1 MRERYGIELE
11 SLKQLLLELA
21 AMSENAVVRALRAVS
36 EQNADEARKVI
47 DGDRLI
53 DEMEVRI
60 EEECLKLMALYQPV
74 AGDLRML
81 VTVLKV
87 NGELERSA
95 DLAGVIAARAVNMA
109 HSSVPTENRFEFSD
123 MATRVHRMLKDALDA
138 LVYRDAA
145 VARDVMRADDAV
157 DGMNAAN
164 YVQARACIAEKPE
177 LTEYVLDCLA
187 VSQALERIAD
197 IATNICEDVI
207 YLEEGKIVRHLK
219 RL

>member
-11 SLKQLLLELA
+11 SLKQLLLELS
-21 AMSENAVVRALRAVS
+21 AMVENAVIRALRAVS
-36 EQNADEARKVI
+36 EQNADEARRII
-47 DGDRLI
+47 DGDRHI

-87 NGELERSA
+87 NGELERAA
-95 DLAGVIAARAVNMA
+95 DLAGVIAARALNMA
-109 HSSVPTENRFEFSD
+109 NSVVPSEERFDFSD
-123 MATRVHRMLKDALDA
+123 MAARVHRMLKDALDA
-138 LVYRDAA
+138 LVYRDAT
-145 VARDVMRADDAV
+145 VAREVMRSDDAV
-157 DGMNAAN
+157 DAMNAATF
-164 YVQARACIAEKPE
+164 AKAKTCIGAKPE
-177 LTEYVLDCLA
+177 LVTYVLDCTT

-207 YLEEGKIVRHLK
+207 YLEEGKIVRHMK

>member
-11 SLKQLLLELA
+11 SLKQLLLELS
-21 AMSENAVVRALRAVS
+21 AMVENAVIRALRAVS
-36 EQNADEARKVI
+36 EQNADEARRII
-47 DGDRLI
+47 DGDRHI

-87 NGELERSA
+87 NGELERAA
-95 DLAGVIAARAVNMA
+95 DLASVIAARALNMA
-109 HSSVPTENRFEFSD
+109 NSVVPSEERFDFSD
-123 MATRVHRMLKDALDA
+123 MAARVHRMLKDALDA
-138 LVYRDAA
+138 LVYRDAT
-145 VARDVMRADDAV
+145 VAREVMRSDDAV
-157 DGMNAAN
+157 DAMNAATF
-164 YVQARACIAEKPE
+164 AKAKTCIGAKPE
-177 LTEYVLDCLA
+177 LVTYVLDCTT

-207 YLEEGKIVRHLK
+207 YLEEGKIVRHMK

>member
-11 SLKQLLLELA
+11 SLKQLLLELS
-21 AMSENAVVRALRAVS
+21 AMVENAVIRALRAVS
-36 EQNADEARKVI
+36 EQNADEARRII
-47 DGDRLI
+47 DGDRHI

-87 NGELERSA
+87 NGELERAA
-95 DLAGVIAARAVNMA
+95 DLASVIAARALNMA
-109 HSSVPTENRFEFSD
+109 NSVVPSEERFDFSD
-123 MATRVHRMLKDALDA
+123 MAARVHRMLKDALDA
-138 LVYRDAA
+138 LVYRDAT
-145 VARDVMRADDAV
+145 VAREVMRSDDAV
-157 DGMNAAN
+157 DAMNAATFAK
-164 YVQARACIAEKPE
+164 ARTCIGAKPE
-177 LTEYVLDCLA
+177 LVTYVLDCTT

-207 YLEEGKIVRHLK
+207 YLEEGKIVRHMK